1 MWLGTAYITEIII
14 SKMEALEQIAM
25 QMTDNN
31 SSINSGNVD
40 NETQVRV
47 YINGTSARP
56 SKKRASSS
64 SLFS

>member
-1 MWLGTAYITEIII
+1 MAYITEIII

-31 SSINSGNVD
+31 SSVNSGNVD

-47 YINGTSARP
+47 YINAQ
-56 SKKRASSS
+56 
-64 SLFS
+64 